1 MQLRHMIQK
10 LQSILAEHGNI
21 DVVVPHPNVDQQSTV
36 GTPLFHLDVVTLP
49 RLDHFVMAGVGFQ
62 NGLRPWIAESPA
74 PMTFVRVSPY
84 SMQRVQGLHDMQNN
98 SMPVTPIANDP
109 PSPPESSPGANTNAT
124 VDDSN
129 HQAANATSP
138 TSTNPSKKLSRKQR
152 KQKKAG

>member
-49 RLDHFVMAGVGFQ
+49 RLDHFVLAGVGSQ

-98 SMPVTPIANDP
+98 SMPVTPLANEPP
-109 PSPPESSPGANTNAT
+109 PSPESSPGANASAT
-124 VDDSN
+124 VEDSK
-129 HQAANATSP
+129 HQAANPPP
-138 TSTNPSKKLSRKQR
+138 TVTNHGNKKLSRKQR
-152 KQKKAG
+152 KKKAG

>member
-1 MQLRHMIQK
+1 MIQS

-84 SMQRVQGLHDMQNN
+84 SMQRVQGLHDMQN
-98 SMPVTPIANDP
+98 SGMPVTPLANDP
-109 PSPPESSPGANTNAT
+109 PPPPESTTGTVANAT
-124 VDDSN
+124 VKGSN
-129 HQAANATSP
+129 IDQVAKQN
-138 TSTNPSKKLSRKQR
+138 KKLSRKQR
-152 KQKKAG
+152 KSSKKTG